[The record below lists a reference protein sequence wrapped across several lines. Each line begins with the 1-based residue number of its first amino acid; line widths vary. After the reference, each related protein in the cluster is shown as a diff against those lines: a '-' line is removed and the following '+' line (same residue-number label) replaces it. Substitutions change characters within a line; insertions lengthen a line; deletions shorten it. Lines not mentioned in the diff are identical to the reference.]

1 MYGHLSLDVICSEI
15 KVSFQ
20 EPIIS
25 EDNYPYILSRH
36 IEDII
41 YSQILLTGLD
51 LQSSR
56 WNRKFNQTAW
66 RKEREIV
73 GKD

>member
-1 MYGHLSLDVICSEI
+1 MEQIM
-15 KVSFQ
+15 
-20 EPIIS
+20 S

-56 WNRKFNQTAW
+56 WNRKLNQTAW

>member
-1 MYGHLSLDVICSEI
+1 MEQIM
-15 KVSFQ
+15 
-20 EPIIS
+20 S

-56 WNRKFNQTAW
+56 WNRKFKPKP
-66 RKEREIV
+66 RGKKREGDCRQRLKMQNECREEAVIK
-73 GKD
+73 GFR